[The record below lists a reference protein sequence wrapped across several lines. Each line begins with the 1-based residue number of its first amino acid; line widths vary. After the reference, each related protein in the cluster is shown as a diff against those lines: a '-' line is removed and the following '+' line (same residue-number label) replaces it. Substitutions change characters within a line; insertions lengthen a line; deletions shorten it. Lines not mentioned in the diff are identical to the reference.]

1 MSGEQQTNEFVDAR
15 PSEEEEVPPP
25 ASGEDDDHGMVFLDE
40 AVEAPAARKGPP
52 KAAPKSPPKAPS
64 ASGAVARPGPSQSG
78 SGPRPAPAPSASG
91 TARPPSGV
99 SGAAARPPSGP
110 APKQPPA
117 RPSPTSGTQ
126 RPPSGPLPRQA
137 SPADDKRLAASSSG
151 RFKALSASSTNATA
165 ASPSSSSRLQ
175 RPALRP
181 ERSRDEDNQAISA
194 LEARLKPAP
203 TGDPFVGKDVGPFR
217 VEAFVEVDRGERR
230 YAAVQTETQRV
241 VLLRLFP
248 LAGAFG
254 EEFKRVA
261 ERAERAC
268 RVESPNLDVAVAAG
282 RTKDA
287 FFVGVDP
294 PLGPT
299 LAELL
304 VNGPLEEAD
313 VLALVEQAGRG
324 LGALHSRD
332 MAHGHVSPDVFRRLR
347 PGTWV
352 VEAAGLARPRPSLS
366 FLAAGGDV
374 LGRPG
379 FIAPETVDGG
389 ESTRSA
395 DLYSLG
401 CVAWAS
407 LCGRAPFVGD
417 DEVQVLL
424 DQLNHE
430 VPALAL
436 PPGRVVTEPVQTV
449 VKKLTGY
456 TPDTRY
462 KDAKDLVAD
471 LRARER
477 GEALAPFQAVARTDD
492 ARPAKKLQGSGTP
505 TIVLLVVNVV
515 LLMVIAATAFKA
527 MRMEFADPV
536 EGFELPLPAGRSPG
550 R

>member
-15 PSEEEEVPPP
+15 PSEEEEVPSP
-25 ASGEDDDHGMVFLDE
+25 AAADDDDHGMVFLDE

-52 KAAPKSPPKAPS
+52 KAPPKALS
-64 ASGAVARPGPSQSG
+64 ASGAVARKGPPQTG
-78 SGPRPAPAPSASG
+78 SGPRPAPTASTSG
-91 TARPPSGV
+91 THPRPPSGI
-99 SGAAARPPSGP
+99 SGPSSRPPSGP

-117 RPSPTSGTQ
+117 RPSPASGTQ

-137 SPADDKRLAASSSG
+137 PADDKRLAASSSG

-203 TGDPFVGKDVGPFR
+203 AGDPFVGKDVGPFR
-217 VEAFVEVDRGERR
+217 VEAFVELDRGERR

-241 VLLRLFP
+241 VLLRVFP
-248 LAGAFG
+248 FSGAFG

-261 ERAERAC
+261 DRAERAC
-268 RVESPNLDVAVAAG
+268 RVESPHLDVAVAAG

-304 VNGPLEEAD
+304 ANGPLEEAD
-313 VLALVEQAGRG
+313 VLALIEQAGRG

-332 MAHGHVSPDVFRRLR
+332 MAHGHVSPEVFRRLR

-379 FIAPETVDGG
+379 YIAPETVDGG
-389 ESTRSA
+389 ESTRAA

-436 PPGRVVTEPVQTV
+436 PPGRAVTEPVQTI

-456 TPDTRY
+456 TPEARY

-477 GEALAPFQAVARTDD
+477 GEALTPFQAAVRADD
-492 ARPAKKLQGSGTP
+492 ARPARKLKGSGAP
-505 TIVLLVVNVV
+505 TLVLLVVNVV

-527 MRMEFADPV
+527 MRMQFTDPV